1 MERYAEVAVDAPIG
15 PERTLTYAIPPTL
28 TLTPGHVLWV
38 PLGPRLTSGLV
49 FDLSHHT
56 EVSGVR
62 PVAALLDPSPVLS
75 AQQLAL
81 SRWLSRETRCSL
93 YEAAALMLPMDF
105 KRRLVATL
113 SLSLPAQEAGPEEA
127 SSGPGRI
134 LAYLRRHGTVGQD
147 RLLTAIG
154 GESSLRRLVRQGLVV
169 RQWRW
174 QEPRA
179 GPMYRDILRLAVPR
193 EEARDR
199 AAAMPVQA
207 TRQRGLLEHLASLPP
222 EEPLDAALARKEF
235 GGGAVAGLLR
245 KGLVE
250 LDWRQ
255 RVRDPLEGRVF
266 APEAPLEPTESQE
279 RAVQAIRDA
288 LDGGAGQRAFLLEGV
303 TGSGK
308 TEVYLQAL
316 AHCIAGG
323 RRGIFLVPEISLTP
337 QLTQQ
342 LASRFPGRVAVLHSG
357 LTAGQQY
364 DTWWRIRRGEFD
376 VVLGSRSAVFAPQ
389 PDLGLIVLDEE
400 HEGSYKQDDPPP
412 RYHAREVALKR
423 AELAEAVVVLG
434 GATPD
439 VVTHHRALAGAYRLL
454 RLAGRLAPG
463 PDGRV
468 TTAPLAQVQVVDM
481 REELKAGVR
490 SIFSRALHDA
500 LVDTLERGEQAIL
513 FLNRRG
519 TAGTVQCRECGHV
532 LECRRCQAP
541 LTYHGAEERLLCHRC
556 GGHSR
561 MPPWCPRCR
570 SRRIRYLG
578 LGTQRVAQE
587 VERIFGVQTLR
598 WDRDAAR
605 EGRAHQAL
613 MDRFVAGQA
622 PVLVGTQMIA
632 KGLHLPQV
640 TLVGAILADL
650 GLYLPDFRAGEWA
663 FQLLC
668 QVSGRA
674 GRGGKPGQAIIQ
686 TYAPEHYAIRAAAAQ
701 DYDAFYAQEI
711 SYRSAHAQPPF
722 SRLFRL
728 LYEHTNADYA
738 QRQATDLARGIR
750 ETLERQGLGE
760 VDVIGPAPRFF
771 ARVRGRYRWQLTVRV
786 PPSAA
791 VDVPTLLASLT
802 MPPGWRVDVDPANL
816 L

>member
-1 MERYAEVAVDAPIG
+1 
-15 PERTLTYAIPPTL
+15 
-28 TLTPGHVLWV
+28 
-38 PLGPRLTSGLV
+38 
-49 FDLSHHT
+49 
-56 EVSGVR
+56 
-62 PVAALLDPSPVLS
+62 
-75 AQQLAL
+75 
-81 SRWLSRETRCSL
+81 
-93 YEAAALMLPMDF
+93 MDF

-113 SLSLPAQEAGPEEA
+113 GLSAQGQEAVADDA
-127 SSGPGRI
+127 SSGQGRV
-134 LAYLRRHGTVGQD
+134 LAYLRRHGTVRQD

-154 GESSLRRLVRQGLVV
+154 GEAALRRLVRQGLVA

-179 GPMYRDILRLAVPR
+179 APMYRDSLRLAVLG
-193 EEARDR
+193 EEARAT
-199 AAAMPVQA
+199 AAAMPVRA
-207 TRQRGLLEHLASLPP
+207 TRQRGLLEHLAGLSPD
-222 EEPLDAALARKEF
+222 EPQDAALARKEF
-235 GGGAVAGLLR
+235 GSGAVASLQR

-255 RVRDPLEGRVF
+255 TVRDPLEGRVF
-266 APEAPLEPTESQE
+266 APEAPLELTESQE
-279 RAVQAIRDA
+279 RAVQAIREA
-288 LDGGAGQRAFLLEGV
+288 LDGLGSQRAFLLEGV

-316 AHCIAGG
+316 AHCISRGK
-323 RRGIFLVPEISLTP
+323 RGILLVPEISLTP
-337 QLTQQ
+337 QMTQR
-342 LASRFPGRVAVLHSG
+342 LSSRFPGRVAVLHSG
-357 LTAGQQY
+357 LTPGQQY

-400 HEGSYKQDDPPP
+400 HERTYKQDDPAP
-412 RYHAREVALKR
+412 RYHAREVALKL
-423 AELAEAVVVLG
+423 AELVGAVVVLG

-439 VVTHHRALAGAYRLL
+439 VVTHHRALTGAYRLL
-454 RLAGRLAPG
+454 RLAGRLVPG
-463 PDGRV
+463 PHGQAV
-468 TTAPLAQVQVVDM
+468 AAPLARVQVVDM

-500 LVDTLERGEQAIL
+500 LVETLNRGEQAIL

-556 GGHSR
+556 GSRSR

-587 VERIFGVQTLR
+587 VERTFGVPALR

-605 EGRAHQAL
+605 EQRAHQTL
-613 MDRFVAGQA
+613 MDRFAAGEA

-674 GRGGKPGQAIIQ
+674 GRGSRPGQAIIQ
-686 TYAPEHYAIRAAAAQ
+686 TYSPDHYAIRAAAAQ

-711 SYRSAHAQPPF
+711 GYRRAHAQPPF
-722 SRLFRL
+722 SRMLRL
-728 LYEHTNADYA
+728 LYEHTNEAYA
-738 QRQATDLARGIR
+738 QRQATELARAIR
-750 ETLERQGLGE
+750 EELERQGLGE

-771 ARVRGRYRWQLTVRV
+771 ARVRGRYRWQLAVRV
-786 PPSAA
+786 PPTAA
-791 VDVPTLLASLT
+791 VDVPALLASLT
-802 MPPGWRVDVDPANL
+802 IPPGWRVDVDPGNL